1 MAYRISVAFCIFIS
15 LTHTACT
22 YSDAR
27 PSKAHALSAVS
38 RHHRWNANPGK
49 VKSEILLT
57 SLGPTFH
64 PVRSGNVH
72 VWIIFRLM
80 IVPALTALSPETN
93 WGNEDTSLK
102 QVWKLRHPRDLQ
114 LLVTG
119 WYQRWN
125 WTQTVM
131 LLQPHALSSMAEA
144 PAVLPWR
151 NKPAL
156 QILAQHAQSP
166 KHARDSRG
174 ADDH

>member
-1 MAYRISVAFCIFIS
+1 MAYRISAVAFCICIS
-15 LTHTACT
+15 LTNTACI

-38 RHHRWNANPGK
+38 RHHRWNVNLGK

-64 PVRSGNVH
+64 PIRSGNVH

-80 IVPALTALSPETN
+80 IVPALTALSSETN
-93 WGNEDTSLK
+93 RGYEGTKLN

-125 WTQTVM
+125 WKQTV
-131 LLQPHALSSMAEA
+131 LFLQPHALNSMDEA
-144 PAVLPWR
+144 PAGLPWR

-156 QILAQHAQSP
+156 QTLA
-166 KHARDSRG
+166 
-174 ADDH
+174 